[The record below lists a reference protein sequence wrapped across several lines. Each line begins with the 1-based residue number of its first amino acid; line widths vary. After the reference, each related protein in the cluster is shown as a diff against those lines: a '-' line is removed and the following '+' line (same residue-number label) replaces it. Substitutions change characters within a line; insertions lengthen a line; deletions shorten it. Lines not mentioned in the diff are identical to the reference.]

1 MTTHPDAAAAQ
12 RKGPSQ
18 HTLLEGLALAV
29 LLALALPRHA
39 PHEPPRAAPRLLLR
53 RRFARRRLRDRRRA
67 AAPRQLDRFF
77 LFDGLPRVF
86 DLFGRAGAV
95 LEQLLGDL
103 FGLLLVADDLRDRCD
118 CVGSTALRV
127 ALSGYAK
134 AVVSGRRDPPRR
146 RRPGRRG
153 GGAGASLGCP
163 TPAGAWN
170 SQQSC
175 PTRKLCEI

>member
-39 PHEPPRAAPRLLLR
+39 PHQPPRAAPGLLLR

-67 AAPRQLDRFF
+67 AAARQLDRFF
-77 LFDGLPRVF
+77 FFDGLPRVF
-86 DLFGRAGAV
+86 HFFRRAGAV

-103 FGLLLVADDLRDRCD
+103 FGLLLVADDLCGCRVPR
-118 CVGSTALRV
+118 GGTARRAALCV

-134 AVVSGRRDPPRR
+134 AVVSYARGRTSAAAARPTRR
-146 RRPGRRG
+146 RSRRILRLPE
-153 GGAGASLGCP
+153 ALGI
-163 TPAGAWN
+163 A
-170 SQQSC
+170 
-175 PTRKLCEI
+175 L

>member
-1 MTTHPDAAAAQ
+1 VTTHPDAAAAQ

-39 PHEPPRAAPRLLLR
+39 PHQPPRAAPRLLLR

-77 LFDGLPRVF
+77 FFYGLPRVF
-86 DLFGRAGAV
+86 DLFGRAGPV
-95 LEQLLGDL
+95 LKKLLGDL
-103 FGLLLVADDLRDRCD
+103 FGLLLVADDLCGCRVPR
-118 CVGSTALRV
+118 GGTARRAALRV

-134 AVVSGRRDPPRR
+134 AVVSVRRDPPRR
-146 RRPGRRG
+146 RRQDRSRVVRS
-153 GGAGASLGCP
+153 ASLGCP
-163 TPAGAWN
+163 K
-170 SQQSC
+170 
-175 PTRKLCEI
+175 RLE